1 MSSISSLFGLLIVII
16 VIVLIVD
23 RRNKQNQ
30 LNQESRPH
38 LEWDDRT
45 GRAYIEEDQAAGP
58 YSGGYTN
65 SVNSGGYTNNTYSR
79 SYSND
84 AYGSGSYYN
93 EGKEVNEAIL
103 AGEAALDSL
112 RDAERK
118 LQSAR
123 GWGMM
128 DIMGGGLI
136 SGVLKHERVS
146 EAKACI
152 ENAKY
157 QLNRFRDELDDIR
170 SLDSIH
176 IDIGDFL
183 TFADFFFDGFIA
195 DFMVQS
201 RIADARRQVQDAIV
215 RVEQILGS
223 LKSMRR

>member
-30 LNQESRPH
+30 LNQETRSDWNPNHSPAGNDPLNGQR
-38 LEWDDRT
+38 LEWDSRT
-45 GRAYIEEDQAAGP
+45 GRAYIGNDQPAGT
-58 YSGGYTN
+58 YRGS
-65 SVNSGGYTNNTYSR
+65 YTNNANS
-79 SYSND
+79 
-84 AYGSGSYYN
+84 SGSYYN